1 MEIIDFPTGSQS
13 TLHFPHKLRDS
24 ENNLDERFV
33 QKTYTIT
40 TIVIDIYCNGNTNKV
55 QNTINNLPVFENL
68 AKNFIRKA
76 TSPTA
81 IDANFDAYLNDIKI
95 YNTAD

>member
-1 MEIIDFPTGSQS
+1 LIFPQGPRALYT
-13 TLHFPHKLRDS
+13 FYKLRDS
-24 ENNLDERFV
+24 ENKLDERFV

-68 AKNFIRKA
+68 AKIFFRKR

-81 IDANFDAYLNDIKI
+81 NDVNFDAYLNNIKI
-95 YNTAD
+95 

>member
-1 MEIIDFPTGSQS
+1 M
-13 TLHFPHKLRDS
+13 
-24 ENNLDERFV
+24 
-33 QKTYTIT
+33 
-40 TIVIDIYCNGNTNKV
+40 